1 MNVKQKKYTYMLL
14 ELFVVFFKLGPS
26 TFGGG
31 YALITAIEREVVD
44 KKAWMKQNE
53 VENMVSVAGSIPGG
67 VAVNSA
73 AYVGYR
79 LAGIIG
85 AVIAVIAITLPTFA
99 IVFIL
104 NSLGIMFQDV
114 PKVEAALKGVH
125 AAVVALIIVAA
136 LKVGRTS
143 IMDASTMVMAGLC
156 VFLLLFTSIQS
167 LYLIIGG
174 PIIGMTIISIKRV
187 LGYSDKTEKEERNN
201 QPDLNYPEYYI

>member
-1 MNVKQKKYTYMLL
+1 
-14 ELFVVFFKLGPS
+14 
-26 TFGGG
+26 
-31 YALITAIEREVVD
+31 
-44 KKAWMKQNE
+44 
-53 VENMVSVAGSIPGG
+53 MVSVAGSIPGG

-136 LKVGRTS
+136 LKVGRNIYNGCIHNGDGGSLCIPATFYIDS
-143 IMDASTMVMAGLC
+143 I
-156 VFLLLFTSIQS
+156 
-167 LYLIIGG
+167 IIFDYWR
-174 PIIGMTIISIKRV
+174 P
-187 LGYSDKTEKEERNN
+187 
-201 QPDLNYPEYYI
+201 NYRYDYYFN